1 MASGV
6 IPPVVGQGS
15 ARVRRPGALTR
26 LRRYGLSRRQLAWAF
41 FLPAVLML
49 VAVLGFPAVRLIW
62 LSMHTIRLDQPWLGE
77 PYVGLKN
84 YDFVL
89 HNSSFWST
97 IELSAYFTVGAVAAE
112 LVLGL
117 CIALVVNEQ
126 FRGRGLMRAAM
137 LVPWAI
143 PAILSAK
150 LWNWLYS
157 PQVGAFNGLLNILHI
172 TSGTVDPL
180 GNPIWAMPAVILAD
194 VWKNTPFVGLILLA
208 GLQVVPDELY
218 EAARVDGAGVL
229 QRFAYITL
237 PLIKGSII
245 VALLFRTLTAFQTYD
260 LVVGLTDGGPGNDTE
275 ILSLHAYRVLFSFL
289 NFGQGSTIAAILA
302 LICIVVA
309 AIYASQLNME
319 EF

>member
-1 MASGV
+1 MATEV
-6 IPPVVGQGS
+6 TPPLVGRES
-15 ARVRRPGALTR
+15 ARRRRPGAIAR
-26 LRRYGLSRRQLAWAF
+26 LRLYGFSRRQLAWVF
-41 FLPAVLML
+41 FLPSVLVL
-49 VAVLGFPAVRLIW
+49 IAVLGFPAARLIW
-62 LSMHTIRLDQPWLGE
+62 MSVHTIKLDQPWLGQ

-89 HNSSFWST
+89 HTASFWST
-97 IELSAYFTVGAVAAE
+97 VGLSAYFTAGAVVVE

-117 CIALVVNEQ
+117 GIALVVNQQ

-150 LWNWLYS
+150 LWSWLYS
-157 PQVGAFNGLLNILHI
+157 PQVGAFNGLLNVLHI

-180 GNPIWAMPAVILAD
+180 GNPTWAMPAVILAD

-208 GLQVVPDELY
+208 GLQVVPAELY
-218 EAARVDGAGVL
+218 EAARVDGAGVM
-229 QRFAYITL
+229 QRFTQITL
-237 PLIKGSII
+237 PLIKGSIV

-260 LVVGLTDGGPGNDTE
+260 LVVGLTDGGPGADTE
-275 ILSLHAYRVLFSFL
+275 ILSLHAYRVLFSFV
-289 NFGQGSTIAAILA
+289 NFGQGATMAALLAIL
-302 LICIVVA
+302 CIVVA
-309 AIYASQLNME
+309 AIYASQLNIE